1 MKNFKRILSVVLSLM
16 FVLSVCVTGVVSA
29 ETTENTTPPSF
40 DATKPYIKGSAS
52 SVKVGETVEVTFEL
66 GNNPGFWGMRQVF
79 SYDKD
84 LLSLVEG
91 TTDATY
97 GAFPKFEAGSKFS
110 NSLISPISNEDLVF
124 LFTSVFNKTSIETN
138 KSNGTLFKVW
148 FKVADDATSGTYD
161 AINLKDYSS
170 MNVISISGQPVEF
183 TYQMPQI
190 VVYEKDL
197 LEEYFTIDTS
207 DKIYTGEEIK
217 PDITTELVEGV
228 DYDVEYLN
236 NIDAGIGTIVITGKG
251 DYGGSITKEFK
262 INPLEIVDADFD
274 IDTTDK
280 AFTNSAIKPS
290 VVAKTGLVFG
300 SDYVVSYE
308 NNVIVGEA
316 SITVTGIGNYSG
328 IIEKKFTINVK
339 ELTEDDFSIV
349 ESMEYTGVEVTP
361 SFSTVFS
368 EEDYDAVVSDN
379 IIPGTASVVIT
390 GKNNLSGT
398 IVKTFEITTRTLTE
412 NDFDTTDVLSYTG
425 EALTPEVSSSLLAED
440 YEIEYVD
447 NVNIGLAT
455 VNITGKRYCV
465 GTVSLTFEIVE
476 KAIEESDFTFDL
488 SDKTYTGKAIT
499 PSVTTSNLSETDYE
513 VTYKDNI
520 DVGTATVTVTGKG
533 NCAGTIEKTFVINKA
548 SIKSTYFTIDTK
560 SKYYT
565 GKAIKPSVKAKI
577 GKGNYT
583 VTYSNNTKVGT
594 ATVKVTGKGNYKGTV
609 SKNFKIVKPK
619 VSKVT
624 SLKAKS
630 TAKKK
635 LTVSWKKVS
644 GVSGYK
650 ITYSLN
656 KSFKKGSKYGTK
668 TVYVKA
674 SAKSKV
680 LTKLKSGKKYYVKVE
695 AYKTY
700 TQTGKKGTLK
710 TYGSAVKIKN
720 PAKVK

>member
-349 ESMEYTGVEVTP
+349 ESMGYTGVEVTP

-520 DVGTATVTVTGKG
+520 DAGTATVTVTGKG

-609 SKNFKIVKPK
+609 SKTFKIVKPK